1 MRGRANFDPQAWERV
16 IGRLERDIPELS
28 RCDAERLLRA
38 ARVERPRTLNQVD
51 AYFADNP
58 DSGAVVAAPASCPRG
73 LLRLTQLLMAE
84 GLPVSAPACTKCGRR
99 VALHWSGPTGRICG
113 RCIAANTQF
122 TCQRCGKQA
131 NGHGSRLSGTW
142 LCRGC
147 VGRDQASLA
156 RCGKCGR
163 LGPRAHRL
171 TDGKVLCPT
180 CGPKLIREC
189 AQCHRIRHAPYR
201 SPEGYL
207 CKNCYSWRTR
217 SWTCGI
223 CGVARRRQGG
233 SGFGP
238 HLCGECRKAL
248 LGLPLRLESP
258 GPNRKE
264 RECAFC
270 HRRQRNCRR
279 WPAGPIC
286 QSCANKAM
294 LYPSECAECGGKAV
308 LIGLDCGGQRI
319 CGPCA
324 GTTLDFRCTVCGGA
338 GIRSGGLCSRC
349 YTANQLRDAFVGPD
363 GEVFDQLKPLVNALS
378 DADDPRSVAVWLSKS
393 AAALKLRELAR
404 TGTEITHATL
414 DELPASASL
423 NYMREI
429 LVRTRILEIRNEPLE
444 RIEPWLEQLLLKY
457 PREQARIVR
466 SYGMWYLVHR
476 ARRSKRPLSTSG
488 GNWIRI
494 RIRVALEFLGWLE
507 DRGRDLDTMDQA
519 DVDKWLA
526 QGGSRRKE
534 IRQFLHW
541 TASRHLTREVC
552 APAVKPAPPST
563 FVEEAEQLAC
573 LDRCLNDQT
582 LDTDVRAAGALILLF
597 GMMTVRV
604 LALRKDQIV
613 ARDSNHYLKLSA
625 HELILPPRLAAL
637 LNQLPTPKPRSTLP
651 DSTAPDMLLFPGR
664 TPDRPVNAGG
674 FGKRLKRIGITVR
687 GGRNTAFLGL
697 AAELPAPVIAD
708 LLAVDIVTANR
719 WAHYAKREWGDY
731 LVARQRGH

>member
-16 IGRLERDIPELS
+16 IARLERDIPELS

-38 ARVERPRTLNQVD
+38 ARVERPQTLNQVD
-51 AYFADNP
+51 AYLSGNADP
-58 DSGAVVAAPASCPRG
+58 GAVVAAPASCPRG

-84 GLPVSAPACTKCGRR
+84 GLGVSAPACTNCARR
-99 VALHWSGPTGRICG
+99 VPLRWSGPTGRICG
-113 RCIAANTQF
+113 KCFATNTQF
-122 TCQRCGKQA
+122 TCQRCGNQA
-131 NGHGSRLSGTW
+131 NGYGSWSSGVL

-147 VGRDQASLA
+147 VGRDPATLA
-156 RCGKCGR
+156 RCDKCGR

-180 CGPKLIREC
+180 CAPKLIREC
-189 AQCHRIRHAPYR
+189 AQCHRIRHAPHR
-201 SPEGYL
+201 SSEGYL

-238 HLCGECRKAL
+238 HLCGDCRKTL
-248 LGLPLRLESP
+248 LGLPSRLGTP
-258 GPNRKE
+258 RTRLGE

-270 HRRQRNCRR
+270 HRLRRSCRT
-279 WPAGPIC
+279 WPGGPVC
-286 QSCANKAM
+286 PPCSSRAM
-294 LYPSECAECGGKAV
+294 RYPSDCAECGEKAV
-308 LIGLDCGGQRI
+308 LIGMDSNGGRI
-319 CGPCA
+319 CGPCS
-324 GTTLDFRCTVCGGA
+324 GSTLDFRCTECGGA

-349 YTANQLRDAFVGPD
+349 YTANQLRDAFAGPD
-363 GEVFDQLKPLVNALS
+363 GEVFDQLKPLVKALS

-393 AAALKLRELAR
+393 AAAWKLRELASA
-404 TGTEITHATL
+404 GTEITHATL

-423 NYMREI
+423 NYIREI

-444 RIEPWLEQLLLKY
+444 RIEPWLQQILLNY
-457 PREQARIVR
+457 PGEHARIVR

-476 ARRSKRPLSTSG
+476 ARRSKRRLGTSG
-488 GNWIRI
+488 AGRIRT
-494 RIRVALEFLGWLE
+494 RIRVALEFLEWLK

-519 DVDKWLA
+519 DVDTWLA
-526 QGGSRRKE
+526 QGGSRRKD

-541 TASRHLTREVC
+541 TASRHLTSEVS

-563 FVEEAEQLAC
+563 FVEEAEQLDR
-573 LDRCLNDQT
+573 LNRCLNDDT

-604 LALRKDQIV
+604 LALRKDQVV
-613 ARDSNHYLKLSA
+613 ARDGNHYLKLSA
-625 HELILPPRLAAL
+625 HELILPSQLAAL

-664 TPDRPVNAGG
+664 TPDRPVHAGG

-697 AAELPAPVIAD
+697 AAELPAAILAD
-708 LLAVDIVTANR
+708 LLAVDIVTATR

-731 LVARQRGH
+731 LAARRGY